1 LAGPVCLW
9 CLDFPRRWYPLYFVP
24 MCVLVPGFFFLF
36 CVFISQ
42 IAIFCSSFSPFCY
55 LWQLQQR
62 DAASC
67 HGCSRVVVIG
77 QGRGCSNRYRNC
89 AECSLSESN
98 WRTSGVEADAE
109 GYGESSGRH
118 RKKDRAQGDAYLR
131 GEERDLSAVN
141 ILCCFSGGCVNG
153 SGAGFYFE
161 VPTLVGAFHS
171 LPDCFGHDLCRRLPE
186 AGNLPSSE
194 GRLRKRE
201 IQFLGKRPQLF
212 LSSVLCLK
220 VCCMYQRCRKHDSGF
235 LVFKL
240 LVNGLNFSFVSI
252 VWKLVLNFLYERCK
266 MHSVLLYCLSL

>member
-1 LAGPVCLW
+1 MCLW

-171 LPDCFGHDLCRRLPE
+171 LPDCFCHDLCRRLPE

-212 LSSVLCLK
+212 SLFCALFESLLYVSAMQETWFRLLSLQASCKWPELLFLFYCLK
-220 VCCMYQRCRKHDSGF
+220 TCS
-235 LVFKL
+235 LL
-240 LVNGLNFSFVSI
+240 LVRAMQDAFSAS
-252 VWKLVLNFLYERCK
+252 
-266 MHSVLLYCLSL
+266 YCLSL

>member
-1 LAGPVCLW
+1 
-9 CLDFPRRWYPLYFVP
+9 

-67 HGCSRVVVIG
+67 HGCSRVVVVIG
-77 QGRGCSNRYRNC
+77 QGRACSTRYRNC
-89 AECSLSESN
+89 AECSLFDSN
-98 WRTSGVEADAE
+98 WRTSSVEAEAE
-109 GYGESSGRH
+109 GYGESSGGH

-171 LPDCFGHDLCRRLPE
+171 LPDCFCHDLCRRLPE

-201 IQFLGKRPQLF
+201 IQFLGKRAQLF
-212 LSSVLCLK
+212 SLFCALFESLLYVSAMQEIWFRLLSLQASCEWPELLFLFYCLK
-220 VCCMYQRCRKHDSGF
+220 TCSS
-235 LVFKL
+235 KL
-240 LVNGLNFSFVSI
+240 LVRAMQYAFSAS
-252 VWKLVLNFLYERCK
+252 
-266 MHSVLLYCLSL
+266 YCFSL